1 MNLTRRIFQ
10 NDASIIINKTRSA
23 YTGWARKN
31 RLSYYELLV
40 LGVLHKAAP
49 CTQKQICGVCGLP
62 KQTVN
67 RITSAL
73 VKAGHLEVSPVEG
86 NKKEK
91 NLNLTEEGKEHIAK
105 VLVPLQELEQAAI
118 RKMGED
124 AFQMFLDMIQ
134 LYRISLEAEILNLE
148 YSK

>member
-1 MNLTRRIFQ
+1 M
-10 NDASIIINKTRSA
+10 INKTRSA

-31 RLSYYELLV
+31 KISFYELIV

-49 CTQKQICGVCGLP
+49 CTQKQICSVCGLP

-67 RITSAL
+67 RVTGAL
-73 VKAGHLEVSPVEG
+73 VKEGHLVVSPVEG

-91 NLNLTEEGKEHIAK
+91 QLSLTKGGKEHIAK

-118 RKMGED
+118 KKMGIE
-124 AFQMFLDMIQ
+124 AFEMFLDMIQ

-148 YSK
+148 IQ